1 MTFEEAKRRPDYEF
15 CLNNI
20 TDLIKQ
26 IRNNY
31 MEDLEENSDP
41 YQGIATLII
50 GYVDIEV
57 NLFTREQCI
66 QGANKGDRRPVI
78 DYFVCVKWGEGD
90 NDWESDNYLGH
101 SLYVDWNADDWQE
114 QLEKDMFCALD
125 RYVIANGYSYDH
137 PNKTDLQFMV
147 EEKNKYKEEYKM
159 IDYDKLALSI
169 IDEYESDRQESGR
182 KELVKG
188 MRYILSQYK
197 SDHDREIID
206 QMLMTFTGWDL
217 NTLLDK
223 ASKIPDCEIEY

>member
-1 MTFEEAKRRPDYEF
+1 MTFEEAKKRKDYEF

-90 NDWESDNYLGH
+90 NDWESDNYLDH

-169 IDEYESDRQESGR
+169 INEYESDRQESGR

-223 ASKIPDCEIEY
+223 ASEIPDCEIEY

>member
-223 ASKIPDCEIEY
+223 ASEIPDCEIEY